1 MKRDDDYDDGDID
14 DEDDDDD
21 DNGVYITNTDYKCEC
36 FSQMAT
42 FYLYIQTSS
51 DMTCFANT
59 PLCRWLEQLRIVDV
73 REKMKEIVSTEYLFC
88 RFSTQWSNSIHSV
101 SICGDNAFKL
111 KIN

>member
-14 DEDDDDD
+14 NDDNDDD
-21 DNGVYITNTDYKCEC
+21 DNGVSITNTDYKCEC

-59 PLCRWLEQLRIVDV
+59 PLCR
-73 REKMKEIVSTEYLFC
+73 
-88 RFSTQWSNSIHSV
+88 
-101 SICGDNAFKL
+101 
-111 KIN
+111 